1 MKMSSKP
8 DEKSHSPLQAKP
20 FPMDLS
26 RFQTSYNSQAASKA
40 SPSLAETGSI
50 QFVSTKLT

>member
-1 MKMSSKP
+1 MKLSSKP

-50 QFVSTKLT
+50 HFVSTKLT